1 MPPART
7 AAGRASAPGPG
18 RPAAAASAS
27 GSGVAQRYV
36 GDRSRGTTPR
46 HVVDDHG
53 DDGGRGS
60 RGRVLA
66 IIGGALAVAVVAVV
80 LVTQVFGGED
90 SSTGPAPNTVGER
103 PASQRGAG
111 SRAPAVDRSKVVV
124 TVINGTTVQGLAR
137 GALNLLVDKRFQ
149 DGGVATDTTN
159 QSRTE
164 TVVFYADGERAAA
177 QDVARVLK
185 FPRSRVTSFAAEPD
199 GPGIRLLAR
208 QDADVVV
215 VLGSD
220 KAQQPATG

>member
-1 MPPART
+1 VT
-7 AAGRASAPGPG
+7 
-18 RPAAAASAS
+18 
-27 GSGVAQRYV
+27 GSGFAERYV
-36 GDRSRGTTPR
+36 GDRSRGTAPR
-46 HVVDDHG
+46 HVVDDHE
-53 DDGGRGS
+53 DGTRRSPGRI
-60 RGRVLA
+60 LA
-66 IIGGALAVAVVAVV
+66 IIAGALAAAAVAVV
-80 LVTQVFGGED
+80 LVTQVFGVQG
-90 SSTGPAPNTVGER
+90 SGTPQTPNTVGDR
-103 PASQRGAG
+103 PASQGAG
-111 SRAPAVDRSKVVV
+111 SRPPAVNRSKVVV

-159 QSRTE
+159 QSRTQ

-185 FPRSRVTSFAAEPD
+185 IPRSRVTSFAAEPD

-220 KAQQPATG
+220 KAQQPGTG